1 MDKRDEPTYIERRRE
16 RITLATIDGQRLI
29 PESRLA
35 AAEKVCQA
43 VGRAKECRIGS
54 PKYEPCSGC
63 SNTIYATH
71 DEWMEVVQKGGS

>member
-1 MDKRDEPTYIERRRE
+1 MGRVTCDMEDEIRRLR
-16 RITLATIDGQRLI
+16 AK
-29 PESRLA
+29 LA

-63 SNTIYATH
+63 SNTIYAAH